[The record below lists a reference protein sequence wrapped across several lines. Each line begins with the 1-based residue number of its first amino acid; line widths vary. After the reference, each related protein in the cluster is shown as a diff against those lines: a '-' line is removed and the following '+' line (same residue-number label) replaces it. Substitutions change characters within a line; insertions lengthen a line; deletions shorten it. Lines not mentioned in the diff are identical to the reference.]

1 MNKQFRLQYKY
12 VNVINKIKT
21 IVFTPIYIY
30 IYMYLNVTC
39 HFSLKDKSY
48 SLNAIIKTSS
58 SQNRVQPHQLD
69 VPVLPNPNHPYLI
82 LINFLLSHTITFFF
96 FFLILLLLF
105 LFLFFLSFFVHAHT
119 DHQFHNENN
128 FKSQSENFWN
138 LLNSIGII

>member
-30 IYMYLNVTC
+30 IYVLKCYMSF
-39 HFSLKDKSY
+39 FSKRQILFIECNNQN
-48 SLNAIIKTSS
+48 LIILESCATSS
-58 SQNRVQPHQLD
+58 TGCPCSPKSQSP
-69 VPVLPNPNHPYLI
+69 LPY
-82 LINFLLSHTITFFF
+82 INYFSFVAYYYFFFF